1 MRIGI
6 FGGTFDPV
14 HYGHLRPADSVRQQ
28 LHLDELWL
36 MPNRIPPHKAAASAS
51 SEQRL
56 QMLALSQQEF
66 PALSICDIELS
77 RDEPSYSVVT
87 LEQLIT
93 KQPEHSFYFIMGT
106 DSLVQLATWHEW
118 QRLFSLCHLVVCERQ
133 GWQMTEDNPVLP
145 ELTKRRCS
153 ATEHLA
159 NTVTPAKAGDIIE
172 MDIALEPFAS
182 TQLRQ
187 WLKNGDTDSCLNAVP
202 AAVLD
207 YILAEQLYQS

>member
-28 LHLDELWL
+28 LQLDELWL
-36 MPNRIPPHKAAASAS
+36 MPNRIPPHKAGTSAS
-51 SEQRL
+51 SKQRL
-56 QMLALSQQEF
+56 HMLALAQQEF

-87 LEQLIT
+87 LEQLISA
-93 KQPEHSFYFIMGT
+93 QPEHSFYFIMGT

-118 QRLFSLCHLVVCERQ
+118 QQLFSLCHLVVCERE

-145 ELTKRRCS
+145 ELTQRRCT
-153 ATEHLA
+153 ALEHLA
-159 NTVTPAKAGDIIE
+159 KAPRRAGDIIE

-182 TQLRQ
+182 TQLRD
-187 WLKNGDTDSCLNAVP
+187 WLAHGDTASCLNALPSV
-202 AAVLD
+202 VLD